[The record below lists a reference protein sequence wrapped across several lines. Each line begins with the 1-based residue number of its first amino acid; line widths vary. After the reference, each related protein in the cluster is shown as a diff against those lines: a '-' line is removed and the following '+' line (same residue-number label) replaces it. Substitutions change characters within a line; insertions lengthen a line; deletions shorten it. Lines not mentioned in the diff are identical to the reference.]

1 MKYLILY
8 NSDNGIIKFSSSLN
22 DAENNFKAIVKD
34 IPQGKRPLSINI
46 ENEEIILADEIVE
59 ENYEQRISALE
70 QQVDA
75 LLAVDEGETTE

>member
-22 DAENNFKAIVKD
+22 DAENNFNAIVKD

-46 ENEEIILADEIVE
+46 ENEEVILADEPVE

-75 LLAVDEGETTE
+75 LLAIDEGETTE